1 MKIIH
6 RIKQQIT
13 SLLEKNLLDAN
24 KNVSRKEDSYC
35 ELHVMSDYYCE
46 TNDMFI

>member
-6 RIKQQIT
+6 HIKQQIT
-13 SLLEKNLLDAN
+13 SLLEKNLLDV
-24 KNVSRKEDSYC
+24 KNASRKEDSYC